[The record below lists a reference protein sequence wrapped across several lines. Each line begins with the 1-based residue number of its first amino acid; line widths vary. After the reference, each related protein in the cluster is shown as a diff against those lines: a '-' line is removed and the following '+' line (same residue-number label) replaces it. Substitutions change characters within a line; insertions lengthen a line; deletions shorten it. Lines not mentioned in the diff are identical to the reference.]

1 MANSNIP
8 TFAVASRGNIQNYI
22 EQGILTY
29 PSYVFCKDINTL
41 VFIDKNLQIQ
51 DIKGNGQ
58 ISIVEC
64 DVLPTEN
71 IQSNTFYLCDGK
83 GYLLINGA
91 LIPVFK
97 EVDDSNYDLMDN
109 APIINKVGT
118 IPSPVVLKDLE
129 VGSYSISGQYK
140 VGENST
146 VYLSSKNVIALVESD
161 DTHKCITVLGR
172 NVRVYTV
179 NLKTNEIIEK
189 TYATQAWVEEQ
200 GYVTED
206 YVVEAIHDLYNKIIS
221 EVLITKVS
229 QLENDL
235 GFLTAEDLNEI
246 SDDQIADLF

>member
-29 PSYVFCKDINTL
+29 PSYVFCKDQNTL

-51 DIKGNGQ
+51 DIKGNSQ
-58 ISIVEC
+58 LSLVEC

-83 GYLLINGA
+83 GYLFVNGA
-91 LIPVFK
+91 LIPVLK
-97 EVDDSNYDLMDN
+97 EVNDEDYNLLDN
-109 APIINKVGT
+109 VPIINKVGT
-118 IPSPVVLKDLE
+118 IPSPIVLKDLE
-129 VGSYSISGQYK
+129 VGSYSISGQYR

-146 VYLSSKNVIALVESD
+146 IYLSSKNVIVLVESD
-161 DTHKCITVLGR
+161 GVNKCITVLGR

-179 NLKTNEIIEK
+179 VLETGEIIEK

-200 GYVTED
+200 GYTTND
-206 YVVEAIHDLYNKIIS
+206 YVNEAINNLYNKIIS

-246 SDDQIADLF
+246 SDEAIADLF

>member
-8 TFAVASRGNIQNYI
+8 TFAVASRGNIQSYI

-29 PSYVFCKDINTL
+29 PSYVFCKDKNTL

-51 DIKGNGQ
+51 DIKGNNQ
-58 ISIVEC
+58 LSIVEC

-71 IQSNTFYLCDGK
+71 IQRDTFYLCNGK
-83 GYLLINGA
+83 GYLLVGDA

-97 EVDDSNYDLMDN
+97 EIDDGDYDLLN
-109 APIINKVGT
+109 NVPIVNKIGT
-118 IPSPVVLKDLE
+118 LNSPIVLKDLE
-129 VGSYSISGQYK
+129 VGSYSISGQYR
-140 VGENST
+140 VNENST
-146 VYLSSKNVIALVESD
+146 IYLSSKNIIVLVESD

-179 NLKTNEIIEK
+179 NLETNEIIEK

-246 SDDQIADLF
+246 SNDQIADLF